1 MTKDDIVRKAE
12 DEVIA
17 SAKELALQLSSSG
30 RTLTAQEQRL
40 RMAVFMLNKAKGLS
54 GAYKISLP
62 GDGSGGDGSG

>member
-12 DEVIA
+12 EEVLA
-17 SAKELALQLSSSG
+17 SAKELAFQLSSSG

-54 GAYKISLP
+54 GAYKINLP